1 MKVDIDLNSY
11 HGVLNNFNLEENE
24 GVKKLTSWKSLS
36 NYWPNQPLS
45 DHLHVIVHVQAP
57 TERTRGFL

>member
-1 MKVDIDLNSY
+1 MNQVDIDLNSY

-24 GVKKLTSWKSLS
+24 SVKNLTSWKSLS

-45 DHLHVIVHVQAP
+45 DHLHVIVQAP
-57 TERTRGFL
+57 SKPTRGFL